1 MGVEYNCFLSH
12 YYLDLLTIYVKNKHK
27 KKKYSKLEHRNSPKA
42 VKGK

>member
-1 MGVEYNCFLSH
+1 MGVQYNCFLSH

-27 KKKYSKLEHRNSPKA
+27 KKIYSKPEHQNSPKA